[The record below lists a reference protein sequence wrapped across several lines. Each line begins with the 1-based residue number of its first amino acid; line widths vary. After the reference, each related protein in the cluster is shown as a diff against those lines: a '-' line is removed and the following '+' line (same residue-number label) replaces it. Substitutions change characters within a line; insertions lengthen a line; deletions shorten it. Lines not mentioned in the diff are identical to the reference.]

1 MKVETLPPV
10 SQLFPAAKSNLHSD
24 STGVKLFGNDA
35 VTFDTERDK
44 SGGDEN
50 PYQEFFRKKRKKK
63 DKNDENP
70 NKEGAHEE

>member
-10 SQLFPAAKSNLHSD
+10 SQLVPVAKSSLHSD
-24 STGVKLFGNDA
+24 STGIKLFGNDA
-35 VTFDTERDK
+35 VTFDTERNK

-63 DKNDENP
+63 EQNDENP
-70 NKEGAHEE
+70 NKNDAEE